1 MPKNCSIPGCK
12 SRGDR
17 EECKGISFYKLPTDS
32 EKRHQWLVSIKKQI
46 TVSPYTYIC
55 SLHFK
60 DNKKTSD
67 NDVPTL
73 FPWTPI
79 PVRKPPVVRPFVP
92 PVPRAKKHKDEDDLT
107 KQLQSYAES
116 LTKLQ
121 EDYFHLEQRLKTVTE
136 ELERMRVGYVER
148 FGVQRFQ
155 CSDED
160 IQFYTGL
167 PSYSI
172 FICIYRYL
180 EPLLQYLRY
189 RPSKHTQ
196 LTHQLLSR
204 QRLLQPIDEFFL
216 VLLRL
221 RLNLL
226 EKDLGHRFNCS
237 VSTISRVCTT
247 WLPFLRAQ
255 LYPLITWPSRELI
268 DHHMPKQFKEIYPST
283 RVIIDCTE
291 LFIETPSSLN
301 IQSSTWSSYK
311 HHNTFKGLIG
321 ISPTGACI
329 FVSSLYT
336 GGISDQELTRRCGLL
351 DLVESGDSVM
361 ADKGFDISYDLLIR
375 GCRLNMPPFV
385 KGGHMSK
392 SNVVKTR
399 KIASLRIH
407 VERAIGRI
415 KQYRILTSVIPLSIA
430 PYVDS
435 IWFICCALTLFHP
448 PLVVDVSDA
457 DLSRIKLVIDSEL

>member
-1 MPKNCSIPGCK
+1 MPKHCSIPGCTNRSNK
-12 SRGDR
+12 
-17 EECKGISFYKLPTDS
+17 EECKGLSFYKLPTDH
-32 EKRHQWLVSIKKQI
+32 EERLRWLISIKKPI
-46 TVSPYTYIC
+46 TVSSYTYVC

-60 DNKKTSD
+60 GNKKTSN
-67 NDVPTL
+67 NDVPTI
-73 FPWTPI
+73 FPWTSSI
-79 PVRKPPVVRPFVP
+79 SARKSPTVRPFVP
-92 PVPRAKKHKDEDDLT
+92 PEVKRHKDNEDLA
-107 KQLQSYAES
+107 KQLQSYTES
-116 LTKLQ
+116 LTKLK
-121 EDYFHLEQRLKTVTE
+121 EDYLHLEKRLEKVTE
-136 ELERMRVGYVER
+136 ELKQMKLGYVER
-148 FGVQRFQ
+148 FGVKRFQ
-155 CSDED
+155 GSNED

-167 PSYSI
+167 PSYNI

-189 RPSKHTQ
+189 RPSKHTEV
-196 LTHQLLSR
+196 THQLLSR

-226 EKDLGHRFNCS
+226 ERDLGHRFNCS
-237 VSTISRVCTT
+237 TATISRVCTA
-247 WLPFLRAQ
+247 WLPFLKAQ

-268 DHHMPKQFKEIYPST
+268 NLHMPKQFKEVYPLT
-283 RVIIDCTE
+283 RVVIDCTE

-311 HHNTFKGLIG
+311 HHHTFKG

-336 GGISDQELTRRCGLL
+336 GGISDQELTRRCGIL
-351 DLVESGDSVM
+351 DLVQSGDSVM
-361 ADKGFDISYDLLIR
+361 ADKGFDISYDLLIC

-407 VERAIGRI
+407 VERAIGRV
-415 KQYRILTSVIPLSIA
+415 KQYHILTSVIPLSIA

-435 IWFICCALTLFHP
+435 IWFICCALIYFTL
-448 PLVVDVSDA
+448 L
-457 DLSRIKLVIDSEL
+457 